1 MQFVLLLIILV
12 LLILGPQWWV
22 RSVLARYSKE
32 DQEFPGTG
40 GELARHLLKRLSLNH
55 VKVESTPEG
64 QGDHYDPVSG
74 FVRLS
79 PQNLDGR
86 SLTAIVTAAHEVGH
100 AIQDAQGYA
109 PFRWRVRLVGV
120 AQVAE
125 RLGSFL
131 LFAVPVLTLIT
142 RAPGAGVIM
151 FLAAAS
157 TLGIGLLVQL
167 MTLPV
172 EWDASFSRAMPL
184 LASGYIE
191 PEHLPAARRILRAC
205 ALTYLASS
213 LASLLNF
220 WRWMRLVKH

>member
-1 MQFVLLLIILV
+1 MQFVLLLVVLV

-22 RSVLARYSKE
+22 RSVLTRYSKD
-32 DQEFPGTG
+32 DQNFPGTG
-40 GELARHLLKRLSLNH
+40 GELARHLLKRLSLEH
-55 VKVESTPEG
+55 IKVESAPEG
-64 QGDHYDPVSG
+64 QGDHYDPVSRC
-74 FVRLS
+74 VRLS
-79 PQNLDGR
+79 PQNMAGR
-86 SLTAIVTAAHEVGH
+86 SLTAIVTATHEVGH
-100 AIQDAQGYA
+100 AIQDATGYT
-109 PFRWRVRLVGV
+109 PFRWRVRLVRV

-151 FLAAAS
+151 FLAAVC
-157 TLGIGLLVQL
+157 TLGLGLLVQL

-172 EWDASFSRAMPL
+172 EWDASFGRAMPL
-184 LASGYIE
+184 LEKGYLE
-191 PEHLPAARRILRAC
+191 SDQLPAARRILRAC

-220 WRWMRLVKH
+220 WRWMRLLKH